1 MAKGKSI
8 KDLETQAPV
17 LSHPVPKELLGKA
30 LVSTAKWLYESLGI
44 PTPVSGDPLNK
55 NLGEN

>member
-1 MAKGKSI
+1 MVKGKSI
-8 KDLETQAPV
+8 KDVKTEASA
-17 LSHPVPKELLGKA
+17 LSRPVPKELLGNA
-30 LVSTAKWLYESLGI
+30 LVSTAEWLYESQGI